1 MPKSARCSCTGCR
14 TKLSILDKIILC
26 RCGKSFCAKHR
37 LSESHKCDY
46 DYKQDKV
53 NLISIKAEK
62 VPAI

>member
-14 TKLSILDKIILC
+14 TKLSILDKTMSC
-26 RCGKSFCAKHR
+26 RCGKNFCPKHR
-37 LSESHKCDY
+37 LPENHECEY

-53 NLISIKAEK
+53 VLVSVQAEK